1 MSYHYAYTPYLW
13 PTLASAGFV
22 GALAIYGWRHR
33 SLPGALPFAA
43 MMLSA
48 VVWDAGSALEQA
60 ALDAPVK
67 VVWARIQDFS
77 ALPGLSAGVWFAL
90 EYADLGHWLNRR
102 TVPLLAVPPLLF
114 GLLNLTNDAHHLMV
128 AGAYVGGSVHLV
140 RSIGGWIAAGYAFLL
155 MVTISLVFVWL
166 FVTAPVHR
174 RPAAL
179 CLCGQLVVRGAAVLN
194 AADVNPVAPVNLIV
208 LATAFASAMYALALF
223 RFRMFD
229 LIPIARRTVIE
240 QMREG
245 MLVLDSRQ
253 RIMDLNPAAERI
265 LGIAA
270 RRARGAVL
278 TEVLPACRM
287 AESEI
292 TLGTGDAA
300 RHYALYHSA
309 LKERHG
315 LPVGSV
321 ILLHDVTEKVQAQA
335 QASEEQRALATLR
348 ERDRVARELHDNLG
362 QVLGF
367 VKMQAQAARGMLA
380 RSQTSE
386 AGACLEKL
394 AAVAQDAHGDV
405 CEYILGARAGMSTS
419 SGFFPA
425 LEDYLQRLG
434 ENYGLATKL
443 NVSPELADGAFPPM
457 VEAQLLRIIQE
468 ALTNVRKHA
477 RATGVD
483 IRISVRDGLAAAIVQ
498 DDGVGFD
505 PALLETAAGQK
516 FGVRFMRERAEEVG
530 GTVQVHS
537 APGAGTRVVISVPL
551 RKELP

>member
-1 MSYHYAYTPYLW
+1 
-13 PTLASAGFV
+13 
-22 GALAIYGWRHR
+22 
-33 SLPGALPFAA
+33 
-43 MMLSA
+43 
-48 VVWDAGSALEQA
+48 
-60 ALDAPVK
+60 
-67 VVWARIQDFS
+67 
-77 ALPGLSAGVWFAL
+77 
-90 EYADLGHWLNRR
+90 
-102 TVPLLAVPPLLF
+102 
-114 GLLNLTNDAHHLMV
+114 
-128 AGAYVGGSVHLV
+128 
-140 RSIGGWIAAGYAFLL
+140 
-155 MVTISLVFVWL
+155 
-166 FVTAPVHR
+166 
-174 RPAAL
+174 
-179 CLCGQLVVRGAAVLN
+179 
-194 AADVNPVAPVNLIV
+194 
-208 LATAFASAMYALALF
+208 
-223 RFRMFD
+223 
-229 LIPIARRTVIE
+229 
-240 QMREG
+240 
-245 MLVLDSRQ
+245 
-253 RIMDLNPAAERI
+253 MDLNPAAERI

-278 TEVLPACRM
+278 TEVFPACRL

-292 TLGTGDAA
+292 TLGTGDGA

-315 LPVGSV
+315 LPVGSL
-321 ILLHDVTEKVQAQA
+321 ILLHDVTEKMQAQA
-335 QASEEQRALATLR
+335 LAAEEQRALATLR

-386 AGACLEKL
+386 ADACLEKL
-394 AAVAQDAHGDV
+394 ATVAQDAHGDV

-425 LEDYLQRLG
+425 LEDYLQRLR

-498 DDGVGFD
+498 DDGAGFD
-505 PALLETAAGQK
+505 PALLETASGQK
-516 FGVRFMRERAEEVG
+516 FGLRFMRERAEEVG

>member
-1 MSYHYAYTPYLW
+1 
-13 PTLASAGFV
+13 
-22 GALAIYGWRHR
+22 
-33 SLPGALPFAA
+33 
-43 MMLSA
+43 
-48 VVWDAGSALEQA
+48 LEQA
-60 ALDAPVK
+60 ALDASVK
-67 VVWARIQDFS
+67 VFWTRIQYFTV
-77 ALPGLSAGVWFAL
+77 LPGLSAGVWFAL

-102 TVPLLAVPPLLF
+102 TVPLLAAPPLLF
-114 GLLNLTNDAHHLMV
+114 GLLNLTNAAHHLMV
-128 AGAYVGGSVHLV
+128 AGAVVGGSVHLV
-140 RSIGGWIAAGYAFLL
+140 WSIGGWIAAGYAFLL

-174 RPAAL
+174 RSVAL
-179 CLCGQLVVRGAAVLN
+179 CLCGQLVVRGAAVLK
-194 AADVNPVAPVNLIV
+194 AADVNPVAPVDLIV

-240 QMREG
+240 QMHEG
-245 MLVLDSRQ
+245 MLVLDNRQ
-253 RIMDLNPAAERI
+253 RIVDLNPAAERI

-270 RRARGAVL
+270 ARARGAVL
-278 TEVLPACRM
+278 AEVLPACRM

-292 TLGTGDAA
+292 TLGTGDEA
-300 RHYALYHSA
+300 RHYALHHSE
-309 LKERHG
+309 LKERRG
-315 LPVGSV
+315 LPLGSLT
-321 ILLHDVTEKVQAQA
+321 LLHDVTERRQAQA
-335 QASEEQRALATLR
+335 QAAEKQRALATLR
-348 ERDRVARELHDNLG
+348 ERDRVARELHDGLG

-380 RSQTSE
+380 RRQTSE
-386 AGACLEKL
+386 ADACLEKL
-394 AAVAQDAHGDV
+394 ATVAQDAHGDV
-405 CEYILGARAGMSTS
+405 REYILGARAGMSTS

-425 LEDYLQRLG
+425 LGDYLRRLG
-434 ENYGLATKL
+434 ENYGLATNL
-443 NVSPELADGAFPPM
+443 NVAPELADGPFPPM
-457 VEAQLLRIIQE
+457 VEAQLLRILQE

-483 IRISVRDGLAAAIVQ
+483 IRISVRDGLATAIVQ
-498 DDGVGFD
+498 DDGAGFD

-516 FGVRFMRERAEEVG
+516 FGLRFMRERAEEVG